1 MYYRKALCA
10 QQENVD
16 QGTLQITVHSK
27 TDNRPVENALVRI
40 SYTGDPNS
48 VIEEV
53 RTDSS
58 GNTPVLQLKT
68 PPLEYSLNAS
78 EEAQPYAEY
87 SMQIKAEDFHQEE
100 IAGTE
105 VLPAVLAKQPVLL
118 NPRQDT
124 VSENRI
130 VIPPHTLFYEYPP
143 KIQESEI
150 KPVHETGEIVLSK
163 VVIPEYIVVHDGPVG
178 DNSASNYYVRY
189 RDYIKN
195 VASSEIYATW
205 PDDTI
210 RANILAIM
218 SFTLNRVYTEWYRN
232 KGKDYTITSSTAYDH
247 KWIRGRNIFDSID
260 RIVDEL
266 FENYLSRPNVRQP
279 ILTQYCDGER
289 VQCRDRGWMT
299 QWGSKRQI
307 DRRIWIMR
315 LQATEQL
322 CAFLFEYIALIAKA
336 VCMMLEQLDDLREL
350 DVITVKSRMI
360 LIQIDH
366 PEVGVI
372 EIGDARFLDGERDDV
387 EQYGLES
394 AQFFQFHGITSCH
407 DHYCLFFDKR
417 KVLTYA

>member
-16 QGTLQITVHSK
+16 QGTLQITVPSN

-232 KGKDYTITSSTAYDH
+232 KGKDYTITSSTAYDQ
-247 KWIRGRNIFDSID
+247 KFTYGRNIFQSISD
-260 RIVDEL
+260 IVDEM
-266 FENYLSRPNVRQP
+266 FQNFLSRPNVSQP

-289 VQCRDRGWMT
+289 VTCSNWLS
-299 QWGSKRQI
+299 QWGSKYLGDQNYEAIELLRYYYGNNMYINTAEEVSGIPASWPRVDLTIGSTGEKVRQI
-307 DRRIWIMR
+307 QEELARISRSYPAIPTVTPDGIYGP
-315 LQATEQL
+315 ATRE
-322 CAFLFEYIALIAKA
+322 A
-336 VCMMLEQLDDLREL
+336 V
-350 DVITVKSRMI
+350 
-360 LIQIDH
+360 
-366 PEVGVI
+366 EVFQRVFGLPVTGVI
-372 EIGDARFLDGERDDV
+372 DYRTWYKISEIYVAVSRIAELV
-387 EQYGLES
+387 
-394 AQFFQFHGITSCH
+394 
-407 DHYCLFFDKR
+407 
-417 KVLTYA
+417 

>member
-10 QQENVD
+10 QQENID
-16 QGTLQITVHSK
+16 RGTLQITVHSK

-48 VIEEV
+48 IIEEV

-118 NPRQDT
+118 NPRQGT

-218 SFTLNRVYTEWYRN
+218 SF
-232 KGKDYTITSSTAYDH
+232 KPGIH
-247 KWIRGRNIFDSID
+247 
-260 RIVDEL
+260 
-266 FENYLSRPNVRQP
+266 
-279 ILTQYCDGER
+279 
-289 VQCRDRGWMT
+289 
-299 QWGSKRQI
+299 
-307 DRRIWIMR
+307 
-315 LQATEQL
+315 
-322 CAFLFEYIALIAKA
+322 
-336 VCMMLEQLDDLREL
+336 
-350 DVITVKSRMI
+350 
-360 LIQIDH
+360 
-366 PEVGVI
+366 GV
-372 EIGDARFLDGERDDV
+372 V
-387 EQYGLES
+387 PQ
-394 AQFFQFHGITSCH
+394 
-407 DHYCLFFDKR
+407 
-417 KVLTYA
+417 